1 MSYILERTMKMWT
14 VALMMTGMT
23 TLAQANEFSGIND
36 MDVPTAEPGT
46 DPGDLPIING
56 ADAAVADYP
65 MTGGLIAEGKI
76 GGFGGMTFLCSSS
89 LIAPD
94 VVLTAAHCV
103 DIEGMIGVK
112 LDELKFHYIR
122 DADLT
127 AYQLGATAEV
137 PADAGTGSD
146 YVIYPDYVGAQ
157 GVQVGLS
164 ANHDI
169 ALIFLDEAV
178 DHPYA
183 YLPTK
188 DEVSQIVAD
197 MNVTIV
203 GWGQQTSSQQ
213 PEPGTVQIKQ
223 VADSFISEMGETE
236 FKVGEE
242 KEDGRKC
249 HGDSGGPTFATVE
262 TEALEDMRII
272 GVTSHAYDMTDCR
285 ETGGVDTKISAY
297 WDWIDEE
304 MRARCAD
311 GTRAWCNEEGIISPP
326 MPAEPGDTGDEET
339 PAGGCA
345 CDATG
350 GWASSMWAGVLV
362 MALVRR
368 RRS

>member
-1 MSYILERTMKMWT
+1 MKMWS
-14 VALMMTGMT
+14 VALMLTGVT
-23 TLAQANEFSGIND
+23 TPAFANEVFGLND
-36 MDVPTAEPGT
+36 MAPPSVEPG
-46 DPGDLPIING
+46 DEPRELPIING
-56 ADAAVADYP
+56 SDAAVADYP

-76 GGFGGMTFLCSSS
+76 GGFGGMTFLCSST

-103 DIEGMIGVK
+103 DIEGMIGIP
-112 LDELKFHYIR
+112 LDELTFHYIR
-122 DADLT
+122 DPDLT
-127 AYQLGATAEV
+127 AFQLGSTAEV
-137 PADAGTGSD
+137 PADAGSGSD
-146 YVIYPDYVGAQ
+146 YVVYPDYVGAQ

-188 DEVSQIVAD
+188 DEFAQIVTD
-197 MNVTIV
+197 MDVTIV

-236 FKVGEE
+236 FKVGEVRD
-242 KEDGRKC
+242 DGRKC

-285 ETGGVDTKISAY
+285 ETGGVDTKVSAY
-297 WDWIDEE
+297 WDWIDAE
-304 MRARCAD
+304 MRERCAN
-311 GTRAWCNEEGIISPP
+311 GTRAWCDEEGIIPPP
-326 MPAEPGDTGDEET
+326 MPAEPEDTGDGES

-345 CDATG
+345 CDATA
-350 GWASSMWAGVLV
+350 GWAGGVWAGLV
-362 MALVRR
+362 AMALVRR
-368 RRS
+368 RQR